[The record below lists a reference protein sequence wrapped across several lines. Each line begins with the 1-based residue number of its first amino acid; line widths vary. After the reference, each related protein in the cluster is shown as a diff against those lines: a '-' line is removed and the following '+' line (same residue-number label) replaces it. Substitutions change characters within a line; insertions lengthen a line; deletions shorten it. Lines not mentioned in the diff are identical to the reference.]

1 MRPTTQD
8 QIETKQSY
16 GLKGGGGSGRS
27 LHAVVVCSRGRGI
40 DCLPQ
45 GQNGLPPAFIAWSH
59 VPLGSHGA
67 ECGSGTSFRVFV
79 QAGVSAPVTTTL
91 THTYTVR
98 LLDTYKNRTLC
109 IKAIG
114 AGISGNLTLYSKYRV
129 RQLDPLPGNLE
140 PDSETTQHV
149 GTTTTTNNAKV
160 KASIATETFIS
171 DQDYGDYFKRLDGYP
186 SRFDSQWRGPYSWPG
201 EKSGRATEGDG
212 IPFNPV
218 YFPVDWSSPQMMLA
232 RGTPRGN
239 ASTKCTK
246 ENLENKTVRVRGVC
260 SLKIE
265 LELLV
270 PAASNQPIGIWAQ
283 DLCYNGWDDIGG
295 TENTTTVIEVI
306 GENSAGTA
314 VKRTIGRNRLEG
326 RGSPHNPTGTGRDDC
341 FEDIVDYNS
350 QLRDNPGG
358 PWISPGGTAS
368 DPKVSDW
375 RISYLGGG
383 INDYFKRSSNEVFGG
398 SSGPW
403 RFAPAAYH
411 LYELFP
417 FNHETLG
424 SIGDNLTLQ
433 NIPANDITEDPK
445 TIEYKRYKLR
455 IRFHRTGQPLTDL
468 PWTFSNLF
476 KLSLATNNDISQY
489 SILDRLPGT
498 ALEPSLMT
506 LSNSQFYS
514 NNSTRS
520 SNYNNQNDYRW
531 DGSGRVRATER
542 NSNALWTYTT
552 YVGVPCSAV
561 TDADWAQD
569 VEELYREHGIPWGG
583 QHLVDSDGPYILAP
597 IGMFDSD
604 LNAGDY
610 ITHKSPYHRLW
621 VYETD
626 GDPKN
631 SSGEYAKQSNDNPA
645 DGLIFNGSREQ
656 LPKRKCGNNG

>member
-1 MRPTTQD
+1 MLAFRATSRSTVSIGYGDLIPCRVTWSQTQ
-8 QIETKQSY
+8 KQPSM
-16 GLKGGGGSGRS
+16 
-27 LHAVVVCSRGRGI
+27 
-40 DCLPQ
+40 
-45 GQNGLPPAFIAWSH
+45 
-59 VPLGSHGA
+59 
-67 ECGSGTSFRVFV
+67 
-79 QAGVSAPVTTTL
+79 
-91 THTYTVR
+91 
-98 LLDTYKNRTLC
+98 
-109 IKAIG
+109 
-114 AGISGNLTLYSKYRV
+114 
-129 RQLDPLPGNLE
+129 LE
-140 PDSETTQHV
+140 QPNTD
-149 GTTTTTNNAKV
+149 NAKV
-160 KASIATETFIS
+160 KAPIATETFIS

-232 RGTPRGN
+232 RGPPRAGTN
-239 ASTKCTK
+239 PERERWKCTK
-246 ENLENKTVRVRGVC
+246 ENLENESVRVRGVC
-260 SLKIE
+260 NLKIE

-270 PAASNQPIGIWAQ
+270 PASSREPIGIWAQ
-283 DLCYNGWDDIGG
+283 DLCYNGWDDITG

-306 GENSAGTA
+306 GENSADNA

-326 RGSPHNPTGTGRDDC
+326 STNPNGTGPDDC

-383 INDYFKRSSNEVFGG
+383 INDYFKRSPNGVFGG

-403 RFAPAAYH
+403 WFAPAAYH

-417 FNHETLG
+417 FNHTTLG
-424 SIGDNLTLQ
+424 SIGENLTLQ
-433 NIPANDITEDPK
+433 NIPANDTTEDPK
-445 TIEYKRYKLR
+445 TIEYKLYKLR
-455 IRFHRTGQPLTDL
+455 ITFHKTGRPGDL
-468 PWTFSNLF
+468 PWAFSNLF

-514 NNSTRS
+514 NSTTRKTA
-520 SNYNNQNDYRW
+520 NPHYNNQNDYRW
-531 DGSGRVRATER
+531 KPSGTVRAGRWDTD
-542 NSNALWTYTT
+542 NHAPNATWTYTT
-552 YVGVPCSAV
+552 YVGVPCLAV

-569 VEELYREHGIPWGG
+569 VEELYGEHGIPWGG
-583 QHLVDSDGPYILAP
+583 VNFQHLVDNDGPYILAP

-604 LNAGDY
+604 LNGGDNVAY
-610 ITHKSPYHRLW
+610 KAPFHRLW

-626 GDPKN
+626 GDPKD
-631 SSGEYAKQSNDNPA
+631 STGEYAQQSNGQPA
-645 DGLIFNGSREQ
+645 AGGGRGVSPRLIFNGSA
-656 LPKRKCGNNG
+656 NNYQNVNVGTTG